1 MGLRLTVQ
9 VQLVLQALL
18 HDPAREM
25 YGLELTEETGLQPGT
40 AYPILLR
47 LEREGW
53 VTSRW
58 EDVDPRA
65 EKRPA
70 RRYYRLTAGGAPAA
84 WAGHGVADD
93 ARARWPPVAGGSGER
108 AMGDHGCPAERGG
121 PQLPAV
127 RPPGGGGDVGVCVPA
142 AGAARRGPRHPRWRP
157 AVASSYPA

>member
-18 HDPAREM
+18 RDPAREM
-25 YGLELTEETGLQPGT
+25 YGLELSEETGLQPGT

-47 LEREGW
+47 LEHEGW

-70 RRYYRLTAGGAPAA
+70 RRYYRLTAGGAVQASAA
-84 WAGHGVADD
+84 LAGARRPKDTALHRLAEGGGVA
-93 ARARWPPVAGGSGER
+93 
-108 AMGDHGCPAERGG
+108 
-121 PQLPAV
+121 
-127 RPPGGGGDVGVCVPA
+127 
-142 AGAARRGPRHPRWRP
+142 
-157 AVASSYPA
+157 